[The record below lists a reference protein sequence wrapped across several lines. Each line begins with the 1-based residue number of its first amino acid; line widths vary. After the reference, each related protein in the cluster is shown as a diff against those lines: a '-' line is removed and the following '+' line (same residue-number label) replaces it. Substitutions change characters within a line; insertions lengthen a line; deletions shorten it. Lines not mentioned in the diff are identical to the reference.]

1 MITTKGLTKL
11 YDGKHGIRNI
21 DIKVGKGTAIGLLG
35 RNGAG
40 KTTLIRTLIGLLKP
54 DGGEAYID
62 NIDVI
67 AEPNN
72 VRKVIGYLPEA
83 YGLYD
88 EMSAYRLLD
97 YAARLYRIEAP
108 ARKERI
114 MTLLDV
120 FELSP
125 VKDMPVGK
133 LSKGNRQKIAFAR
146 ALLNDPPVIFLDEP
160 TSGLDPIAARS
171 VESIVAGLKHEG
183 KTLVITSHIMSEA
196 EKMCDDVALIKD
208 GTIRISGPIGEIKR
222 KYASPMIIIR
232 LQGLQHVEHAASLLK
247 PIFNERF
254 EVLDDG
260 VSIATAAPETV
271 TPMVNKLFTDAN
283 IPVLEIKQTEESL
296 GDIYFKVME
305 E

>member
-247 PIFNERF
+247 PIFNEGF

-271 TPMVNKLFTDAN
+271 TPMVNKLLTDAN

>member
-222 KYASPMIIIR
+222 KYASPMVIIR

-247 PIFNERF
+247 PIFNEGF

-271 TPMVNKLFTDAN
+271 TPMVNKLLTDAN

>member
-1 MITTKGLTKL
+1 M

-222 KYASPMIIIR
+222 KYASPMVIIR

-247 PIFNERF
+247 PIFNEGF